1 MVGLLAAI
9 AGDVG
14 TPTVPGAPSTEGDAD
29 SEQEP
34 S

>member
-1 MVGLLAAI
+1 MTGPI